1 WIRTT
6 VRQAWTRS
14 RNGRSTASSGSGF
27 GRSAIR
33 DRRSGGRMTTTW
45 ILVATLLVACSD
57 KGDDSA
63 GGDDG
68 SGDDG
73 SGDDSDTLPS
83 EDADS
88 DGFVAGDDCN
98 DGDPA
103 VNPDAT
109 EVCDGVD
116 NDCDGGTDLDAT
128 DATAYYT

>member
-1 WIRTT
+1 
-6 VRQAWTRS
+6 
-14 RNGRSTASSGSGF
+14 
-27 GRSAIR
+27 
-33 DRRSGGRMTTTW
+33 MTTAW
-45 ILVATLLVACSD
+45 IFMASLLVACSD

-98 DGDPA
+98 DERNRHQPA
-103 VNPDAT
+103 RPHPS
-109 EVCDGVD
+109 G
-116 NDCDGGTDLDAT
+116 
-128 DATAYYT
+128 YR